1 MQEASIQSSE
11 REQAAMNAER
21 DISDCYK
28 AEAMKPHVGE
38 CFEGVVSGVTHYG
51 LYVQLEN
58 TVEGLLRS
66 DALSEHAL
74 TLTEGI
80 SLSDPLTGQVWRLGD
95 TLRVQLAAA
104 DIPSGNIDFVLTQN
118 DVVDD
123 ALSE

>member
-1 MQEASIQSSE
+1 M
-11 REQAAMNAER
+11 
-21 DISDCYK
+21 
-28 AEAMKPHVGE
+28 
-38 CFEGVVSGVTHYG
+38 
-51 LYVQLEN
+51 
-58 TVEGLLRS
+58 EGLLRS